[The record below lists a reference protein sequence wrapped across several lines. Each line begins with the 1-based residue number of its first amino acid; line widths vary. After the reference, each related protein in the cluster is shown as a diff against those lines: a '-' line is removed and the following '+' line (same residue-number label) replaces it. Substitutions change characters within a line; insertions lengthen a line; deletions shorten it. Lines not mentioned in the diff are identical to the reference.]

1 MPLKTH
7 DFSNISEILYSVCLY
22 IPYQDLLSASA
33 ANIVCRICL
42 ESGVLQFLCQN
53 GTEGLPGVFVLSV
66 GQISAEGVGGYT
78 PRILI
83 GCGICAGPLEDNAI
97 RHDSARN

>member
-1 MPLKTH
+1 MFKVMPLEAH
-7 DFSNISEILYSVCLY
+7 DFSNISEKRYSVCLY

-33 ANIVCRICL
+33 AICL

-66 GQISAEGVGGYT
+66 GQISDEGVGGYT

-83 GCGICAGPLEDNAI
+83 GCGICAGPMVF
-97 RHDSARN
+97 RG